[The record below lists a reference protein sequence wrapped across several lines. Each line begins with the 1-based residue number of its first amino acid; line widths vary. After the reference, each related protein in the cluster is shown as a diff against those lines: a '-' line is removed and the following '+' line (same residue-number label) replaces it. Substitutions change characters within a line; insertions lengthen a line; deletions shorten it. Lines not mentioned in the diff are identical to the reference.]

1 MLDESPTMVSATRPL
16 KHRLKIEES
25 RVNLMA
31 AVLSLDDDELIV
43 IRNEVKTVSLA
54 PFSGT

>member
-1 MLDESPTMVSATRPL
+1 
-16 KHRLKIEES
+16 
-25 RVNLMA
+25 MA
-31 AVLSLDDDELIV
+31 VVLSLDDDELIV

>member
-25 RVNLMA
+25 CVNSMA
-31 AVLSLDDDELIV
+31 VVLSLDDDELIV
-43 IRNEVKTVSLA
+43 IRNQVKTVSLA